1 MKRAKILSASAG
13 SGKTYQLA
21 LKYICDIIER
31 PERYRNILAVTFTNK
46 ATEEMKS
53 RILREI
59 HLLASGAKSPYVESI
74 CSTLGISED
83 RARERALTARTK
95 ILHDFSRFSVLTID
109 RFFQR
114 ILRAFI
120 KELGLDLNYN
130 IELDTSLLLERSAD
144 ILVESIAKNQDIRD
158 WLVQYAEERLGDGTR
173 WDMRKDLCTLGKELF
188 KENAAKRM
196 KGTITK
202 DRLHAVV
209 NQMIEVSN
217 KCKQRI
223 KMLASDAITTI
234 ERNGLTASDFIGGTR
249 SFVFSFYTYASGEL
263 KVPTAKMLKAAE
275 SVNEWYKKG
284 TSGNVVTTAEELQ
297 PMLAEICQLYTDNIE
312 HINTTDLIRDNYR
325 SFALLADL
333 QGNIDT
339 ICDEENI
346 MILSETK
353 DILSEFINDG
363 SNAPFIYEKVGNRYD
378 HYMIDEFQ
386 DTSEREWSNM
396 LPLLREALA
405 SNEKASVFIVGD
417 IKQSI
422 YRWRGGDWRLL
433 NSDAIADLGEE
444 NTEVIRLKQ
453 NFRSLPNIVKFNNK
467 LIERVVDSDSDYLNG
482 LLSTALERGKIS
494 SKTHTELHD
503 IMRRAYTNHS
513 QEAAIKSDDNGYV
526 EVSFYDSKLTDS
538 PFIAAIENARKRH
551 YNYCDM
557 LILVRNATDARK
569 VADALFAYKK
579 EHFTSQDE
587 DSFNILTSDS
597 LTLDG
602 CEIAD
607 FIIAVLRLAVSS
619 TKSDIERGIYNRYL
633 GNSLDHELTDEE
645 QAFLSH
651 ICYLSPMEAFEAII
665 SRYNLSERTDSI
677 AYLQAMHEQV
687 ISFTTSRIA
696 DINHFLEWWNERGKN
711 ATISVEMSDNTIEI
725 TTIHKAKG
733 LERDVVI
740 IPYARWDMSPRAS
753 LHPIVW
759 ASAAENSGDAT
770 EIGDF
775 PVIFGSS
782 MENSAFAE
790 EYYRELVMNH
800 VDGVNLLYVAVTRA
814 ARELYMFVP
823 SSINTKEQSEKI
835 SNTAPLLL
843 NAVPHICTEPIIT
856 EQEGKKM
863 VVTYSYGEP
872 TEAKASAGNGQ
883 VEERVIKDYIS
894 REAKIKVRYPA
905 QCHIDEGVHIDNKSL
920 SNGIRLHRIFERA
933 HTESDLLRAIEHM
946 TLDCVIDAEEAT
958 KLKGQIGQMLA
969 NPTVSE
975 WFDGSWD
982 EIKCEAEI
990 IAGGDTRRPDRV
1002 MIKGKRAVIV
1012 DYKFGENRSSQY
1024 SKQMAEYMSLLGKMG
1039 KYSQIEGYVWY
1050 IALGALERVE

>member
-13 SGKTYQLA
+13 SGKTYQLV

-249 SFVFSFYTYASGEL
+249 SFVFSFYAYASGEL
-263 KVPTAKMLKAAE
+263 KAPTAKMLKAAE

-284 TSGNVVTTAEELQ
+284 ASGNVMTTAEELQ

-353 DILSEFINDG
+353 DILSEFINDND

-386 DTSEREWSNM
+386 DTSVREWSNM

-405 SNEKASVFIVGD
+405 SNEEASVFIVGD

-433 NSDAIADLGEE
+433 N
-444 NTEVIRLKQ
+444 
-453 NFRSLPNIVKFNNK
+453 
-467 LIERVVDSDSDYLNG
+467 
-482 LLSTALERGKIS
+482 
-494 SKTHTELHD
+494 
-503 IMRRAYTNHS
+503 
-513 QEAAIKSDDNGYV
+513 
-526 EVSFYDSKLTDS
+526 
-538 PFIAAIENARKRH
+538 
-551 YNYCDM
+551 
-557 LILVRNATDARK
+557 
-569 VADALFAYKK
+569 
-579 EHFTSQDE
+579 
-587 DSFNILTSDS
+587 
-597 LTLDG
+597 
-602 CEIAD
+602 
-607 FIIAVLRLAVSS
+607 
-619 TKSDIERGIYNRYL
+619 
-633 GNSLDHELTDEE
+633 
-645 QAFLSH
+645 
-651 ICYLSPMEAFEAII
+651 
-665 SRYNLSERTDSI
+665 
-677 AYLQAMHEQV
+677 
-687 ISFTTSRIA
+687 
-696 DINHFLEWWNERGKN
+696 
-711 ATISVEMSDNTIEI
+711 
-725 TTIHKAKG
+725 
-733 LERDVVI
+733 
-740 IPYARWDMSPRAS
+740 
-753 LHPIVW
+753 
-759 ASAAENSGDAT
+759 
-770 EIGDF
+770 
-775 PVIFGSS
+775 
-782 MENSAFAE
+782 
-790 EYYRELVMNH
+790 
-800 VDGVNLLYVAVTRA
+800 
-814 ARELYMFVP
+814 
-823 SSINTKEQSEKI
+823 
-835 SNTAPLLL
+835 
-843 NAVPHICTEPIIT
+843 
-856 EQEGKKM
+856 
-863 VVTYSYGEP
+863 
-872 TEAKASAGNGQ
+872 
-883 VEERVIKDYIS
+883 
-894 REAKIKVRYPA
+894 
-905 QCHIDEGVHIDNKSL
+905 
-920 SNGIRLHRIFERA
+920 
-933 HTESDLLRAIEHM
+933 
-946 TLDCVIDAEEAT
+946 
-958 KLKGQIGQMLA
+958 
-969 NPTVSE
+969 
-975 WFDGSWD
+975 
-982 EIKCEAEI
+982 
-990 IAGGDTRRPDRV
+990 
-1002 MIKGKRAVIV
+1002 
-1012 DYKFGENRSSQY
+1012 
-1024 SKQMAEYMSLLGKMG
+1024 
-1039 KYSQIEGYVWY
+1039 
-1050 IALGALERVE
+1050 